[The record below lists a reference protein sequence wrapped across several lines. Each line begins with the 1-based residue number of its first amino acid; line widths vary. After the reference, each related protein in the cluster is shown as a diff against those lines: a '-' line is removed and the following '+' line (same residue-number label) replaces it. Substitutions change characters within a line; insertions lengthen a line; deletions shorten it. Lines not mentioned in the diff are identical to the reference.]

1 MRRLISLI
9 VPALLI
15 ACLLIAAPGCKRKRR
30 RAVVETSDDGVFAS
44 MIDMSDPRSKV
55 QLVKGFYD
63 LEAGAWRWTARQF
76 DVVLSPPRDA
86 AQKGAQLVL
95 RFSIPEAVIEKLKPM
110 TLSASVNGVK
120 LPPERYST
128 AGDFTYTRELPASAL
143 NTGNV
148 PVSFT
153 LDKALPPSTAD
164 TRELG
169 VVVKQVG
176 LELK

>member
-9 VPALLI
+9 VPLLLI
-15 ACLLIAAPGCKRKRR
+15 ACLLIAVPGCKRKRR
-30 RAVVETSDDGVFAS
+30 RAAVETSDDNVFAS

-63 LEAGAWRWTARQF
+63 LEAGAWRWTAREF

-86 AQKGAQLVL
+86 AQKGAELIL
-95 RFSIPEAVIEKLKPM
+95 RFSIPDAVIGKLKSV
-110 TLSASVNGVK
+110 TLSATANGIK
-120 LPPERYST
+120 LPPEQYST
-128 AGDFTYTRELPASAL
+128 SGDFTFTRELPASAL

-153 LDKALPPSTAD
+153 LDKALPPSASD

-169 VVVKQVG
+169 VVVKAVG

>member
-1 MRRLISLI
+1 MRRLISLF
-9 VPALLI
+9 VPLLLI
-15 ACLLIAAPGCKRKRR
+15 AGLLFASPGCKRKRR
-30 RAVVETSDDGVFAS
+30 RAAVQTSDDGVFAS

-95 RFSIPEAVIEKLKPM
+95 RFSIPDPVIAKLKPL
-110 TLSASVNGVK
+110 TLSASANGVK
-120 LPPERYST
+120 LAPEQYT
-128 AGDFTYTRELPASAL
+128 APGDFTYTRELPASAL
-143 NTGNV
+143 NSGNV

-153 LDKALPPSTAD
+153 LDKALPPSPAD

-169 VVVKQVG
+169 VVVKEVG